1 MLSLSAGMGQGKG
14 RRKCR
19 NRHDEVFTSFNTR
32 DGLVMPFPPSK
43 EEGLDSTSED
53 GLSEALSLFFLRV
66 QSHDGLDTPAAP
78 PAGTG
83 MRPKLPSSF
92 QKRERS
98 TSPRRLRGVNLTRS
112 SVLNWYRRRHCR
124 WESTLPIFSILLLA
138 CREGGCDVSW
148 VWHYRGLDCNVP
160 REMHVDEFVC
170 LSCLFSLGRW
180 GRRAL
185 LGDVSSCLLE
195 FEVIRASMAPCS

>member
-1 MLSLSAGMGQGKG
+1 
-14 RRKCR
+14 
-19 NRHDEVFTSFNTR
+19 
-32 DGLVMPFPPSK
+32 MPFPLSK
-43 EEGLDSTSED
+43 EKGLDSTSED

-124 WESTLPIFSILLLA
+124 WESTFAHLLDPLA
-138 CREGGCDVSW
+138 SVPRGGCDVSW
-148 VWHYRGLDCNVP
+148 AWHYRGLDRV
-160 REMHVDEFVC
+160 R
-170 LSCLFSLGRW
+170 SGR
-180 GRRAL
+180 
-185 LGDVSSCLLE
+185 
-195 FEVIRASMAPCS
+195 